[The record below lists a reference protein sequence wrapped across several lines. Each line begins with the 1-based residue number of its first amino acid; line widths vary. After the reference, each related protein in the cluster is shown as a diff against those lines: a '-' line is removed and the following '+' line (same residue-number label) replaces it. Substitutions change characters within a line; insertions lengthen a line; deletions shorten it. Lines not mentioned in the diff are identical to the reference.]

1 MIKLEK
7 NEAPIGEDVEKT
19 ISEELENGAIVDQL
33 YASDANGD
41 EILFDIVSGN
51 DDGVFTIEN
60 GNLII
65 ANSSG
70 LIGNTTVELVILVK
84 DPYGAESNFTFSI
97 FVEEEA
103 LGFNEVLRAVKAYPN
118 PTSGDIEIE
127 IASGSK
133 LEIVVSDLSG
143 RIVRTKQVSRTGV
156 KVDITGEVA
165 GIYLMTVKDL
175 DSSEVRTFRIVK
187 F

>member
-1 MIKLEK
+1 M
-7 NEAPIGEDVEKT
+7 
-19 ISEELENGAIVDQL
+19 ENA
-33 YASDANGD
+33 
-41 EILFDIVSGN
+41 
-51 DDGVFTIEN
+51 T
-60 GNLII
+60 
-65 ANSSG
+65 
-70 LIGNTTVELVILVK
+70 
-84 DPYGAESNFTFSI
+84 ESNASVEFGQNPMAVVVMSI
-97 FVEEEA
+97 K
-103 LGFNEVLRAVKAYPN
+103 VLRAVKAYPN